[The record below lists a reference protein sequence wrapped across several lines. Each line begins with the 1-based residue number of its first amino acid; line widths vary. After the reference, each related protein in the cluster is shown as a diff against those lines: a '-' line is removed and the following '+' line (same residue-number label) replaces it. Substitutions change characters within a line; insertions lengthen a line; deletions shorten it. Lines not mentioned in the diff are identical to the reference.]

1 MALNRESVKR
11 LFSAA
16 FQIRTYSAP
25 ADRTIPAAKQKYVPT
40 TGTYPK
46 GFLAGSSHAGVKS
59 SNTQYDDIAMIVSET
74 PCVAAAVFTRNL
86 FQAAP
91 VHASKEIL
99 GYRKSKDLRGVIINS
114 GCANAVTGTQGEQDA
129 LTMART
135 ADGCLGESLEADRPS
150 TLVMSTGVI
159 GQRLPIDKITEA
171 IPKAHSS
178 LGSKHENWMSAAKA
192 ICTTD
197 TFPKLLS
204 RTFTLPSHPNVEYS
218 IAGMTKGAGMI
229 HPNMATLLG
238 VICTDAKIEPDSSR
252 SMLRHCSNGSFN
264 CITIDGDTSEY
275 SEWRRNEAEKNN
287 SAHLGS
293 YICRLLA
300 DLVAWDSD

>member
-1 MALNRESVKR
+1 MAFTSGSVKR
-11 LFSAA
+11 LCAAA
-16 FQIRTYSAP
+16 FQTRAYSAP

-46 GFLAGSSHAGVKS
+46 GFLAGSSHAGVKP
-59 SNTQYDDIAMIVSET
+59 SNTQYDDIAIIASEI

-86 FQAAP
+86 FKAAP
-91 VHASKEIL
+91 VQVSKDILAS
-99 GYRKSKDLRGVIINS
+99 RQSKDLRGVIINS
-114 GCANAVTGTQGEQDA
+114 GCANAVTGMQGEQDA
-129 LTMART
+129 RTMART
-135 ADGCLGESLEADRPS
+135 ADGCLGESLEAKKPS

-159 GQRLPIDKITEA
+159 GQRLPIDKITNA

-204 RTFTLPSHPNVEYS
+204 RTFTLPSHPDTQYS

-238 VICTDAKIEPDSSR
+238 VICTDAKIDSDSIR
-252 SMLRHCSNGSFN
+252 RMLRHCNSESFN
-264 CITIDGDTSEY
+264 SITIDGDTSEY
-275 SEWRRNEAEKNN
+275 
-287 SAHLGS
+287 
-293 YICRLLA
+293 
-300 DLVAWDSD
+300 